1 MTNHAKGTFEV
12 KLTPQEDKSGK
23 ATVGQ
28 MSIDKQFHGDIEGT
42 SQGLMIMAGTSVPG
56 SAGYVALEKVEGSV
70 NGRKGSFY
78 LQHHGIM
85 NRGDGS
91 LIVVVVPDSGTNE
104 LTGLSGSLKI
114 KIENGKHF
122 YDFDYEIEEA

>member
-23 ATVGQ
+23 AIVGQ
-28 MSIDKQFHGDIEGT
+28 MSMDKQFHGDIEGT

-70 NGRKGSFY
+70 NGRNGSFY

-104 LTGLSGSLKI
+104 LTGLSGSLQI

-122 YDFDYEIEEA
+122 YDFDYEIEET